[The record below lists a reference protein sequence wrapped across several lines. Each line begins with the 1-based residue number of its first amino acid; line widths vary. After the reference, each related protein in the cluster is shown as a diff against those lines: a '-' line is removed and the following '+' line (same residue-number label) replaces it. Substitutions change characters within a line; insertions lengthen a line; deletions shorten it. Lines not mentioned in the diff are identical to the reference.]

1 MKYSKL
7 CACVSDVMRNHEG
20 SRRYSNKRSGWV
32 AECVIVFVR
41 FFSVC
46 LCRLSLVFQTVSLG
60 RGGCPVM
67 DPISS
72 ILLTTNT
79 FITARDLGDDTHH
92 LPASNRNPRKVPTT
106 RLVSSSA
113 RGCIH
118 GSLRPF
124 DSIPFRWLPLH
135 LFDGVPRAPP
145 SGVPVLPAS
154 TAKDAHVRPD

>member
-20 SRRYSNKRSGWV
+20 SRRLSNKRSGWV

-41 FFSVC
+41 LFSVC

-72 ILLTTNT
+72 ILLTANT
-79 FITARDLGDDTHH
+79 FITARDLGDNNDH

-106 RLVSSSA
+106 RLVSSPA
-113 RGCIH
+113 RLEAASMDPSVH
-118 GSLRPF
+118 
-124 DSIPFRWLPLH
+124 SIPSRSAGCRCTSLMVSLGRLLVVF
-135 LFDGVPRAPP
+135 LFCPHPR
-145 SGVPVLPAS
+145 LK
-154 TAKDAHVRPD
+154 THM